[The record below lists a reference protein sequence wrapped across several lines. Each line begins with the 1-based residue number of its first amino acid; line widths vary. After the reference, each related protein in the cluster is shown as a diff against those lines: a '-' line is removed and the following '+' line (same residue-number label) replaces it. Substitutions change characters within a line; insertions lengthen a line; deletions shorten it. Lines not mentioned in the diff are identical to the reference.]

1 MLSILVMLKLINK
14 VMCFKWFKHLFGGDK
29 IDPPTWEHA
38 DKVALL
44 FGINDYGGG
53 NNDLRG
59 CLNDINLVANKLT
72 NFQIRKF
79 ENGQVTKA
87 NLLAQVNYAIANSV
101 VGDIIY
107 IHYSGHGTYVEDRN
121 GDELDGYDEAL
132 YLVDGPLVDDDL
144 NNALRAIP
152 DGVFLALGLDS
163 CFSGTA
169 TRGLARGRFM
179 QPSFDMVPHLQVKHK
194 FYDYM
199 SWVVLSAC
207 AENQTAADAEINGDY
222 YGAFSFYAF
231 NCLLGNM
238 TYQTWFNK
246 IREFL
251 PSRDFDQAPTLEGD
265 SILINKLVL
274 T

>member
-1 MLSILVMLKLINK
+1 
-14 VMCFKWFKHLFGGDK
+14 MCFKRKPTIK
-29 IDPPTWEHA
+29 PPTWEHST
-38 DKVALL
+38 KVALL

-59 CLNDINLVANKLT
+59 CLNDINLAANRLT
-72 NFQIRKF
+72 GFQIRKF
-79 ENGQVTKA
+79 ENAQVTKA
-87 NLLAQVNYAIANSV
+87 NFLAQVDYALENSQ
-101 VGDIIY
+101 VGDVIY

-144 NNALRAIP
+144 NNALRDTP
-152 DGVFLALGLDS
+152 EGVTVVLLLDS

-179 QPSFDMVPHLQVKHK
+179 RPKFDKVPHLQTKRK

-199 SWVVLSAC
+199 SWIVISGC
-207 AENQTAADAEINGDY
+207 AENQTSADAEINGDF
-222 YGAFSFYAF
+222 YGAFTFYAM
-231 NCLLGNM
+231 NTLVGSM
-238 TYQTWFNK
+238 TYKTWHEK

-265 SILINKLVL
+265 ETLINKQVL